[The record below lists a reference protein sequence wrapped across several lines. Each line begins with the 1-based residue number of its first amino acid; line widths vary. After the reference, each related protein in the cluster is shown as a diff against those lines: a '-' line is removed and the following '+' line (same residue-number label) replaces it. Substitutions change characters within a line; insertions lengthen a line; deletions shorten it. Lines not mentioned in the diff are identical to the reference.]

1 MIEDY
6 FSLLKNNAYNL
17 VSLPKVHK
25 LHHCQWIIE
34 TIYVVYGSVD
44 KHKVRHVV
52 KGLLQVK

>member
-25 LHHCQWIIE
+25 LYHCQWIYE
-34 TIYVVYGSVD
+34 TIYKIDGSVD
-44 KHKVRHVV
+44 KLKAHHVV